1 VPAADLPATE
11 SLKETV
17 ARFLP
22 AWHEEIAPAIRD
34 GKRVL
39 IAAHGN
45 SIRALI
51 KYLDSISD
59 KDIVE
64 LNIPTGASR
73 VAGVTDA
80 VWERRRGVAGC
91 GMALQP
97 RWAKPSPFHTL
108 VPASGREH
116 SCRTCLAV
124 ALFTLPACL

>member
-22 AWHEEIAPAIRD
+22 AWHEEIAPAIRG

-64 LNIPTGASR
+64 LNIPTGASPR
-73 VAGVTDA
+73 GAALLGVAV
-80 VWERRRGVAGC
+80 RGVALRCVAWRGDCC
-91 GMALQP
+91 GVWQLRCGSCGLGA
-97 RWAKPSPFHTL
+97 PSWVF
-108 VPASGREH
+108 
-116 SCRTCLAV
+116 AV
-124 ALFTLPACL
+124 RAAWTAAVWGVFA